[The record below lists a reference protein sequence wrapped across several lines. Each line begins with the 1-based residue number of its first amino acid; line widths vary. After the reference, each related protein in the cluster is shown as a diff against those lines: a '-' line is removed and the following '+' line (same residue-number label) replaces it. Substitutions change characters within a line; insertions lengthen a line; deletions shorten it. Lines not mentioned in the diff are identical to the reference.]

1 MEKNIKD
8 EEKYSF
14 NLLKQFESS
23 LFEKI
28 KKYCIYNGG
37 SISSYLI
44 EEFYLTLFRNFPTL
58 IGHAL
63 RSFFLKKI
71 SSCCDHVYVEK
82 NVELRGIKFINFG
95 KNIYLDRNSYLH
107 AFSDAPITL
116 ENNVVIG
123 ESVRLHCWNFRQIK
137 DSQISIGANTNVGHF
152 SFIHGHGGV
161 NIGQNCLMG
170 PHCIIDCS
178 HHILE
183 STEIPMLDQPMT
195 YKKTVIEDDVFIGSS
210 TQLIAPVRIGEGA
223 FTGAG
228 SSITDDVPAEALGL
242 SRAKQVNKKGW
253 AKRNKRS

>member
-14 NLLKQFESS
+14 NLLKQFESTI
-23 LFEKI
+23 FEKI

-37 SISSYLI
+37 SISSYLT

-161 NIGQNCLMG
+161 NIGKNCLMG
-170 PHCIIDCS
+170 PYCIIDCS
-178 HHILE
+178 YHILE

-195 YKKTVIEDDVFIGSS
+195 YKKTVIEDDVWMGARVLIINGS
-210 TQLIAPVRIGEGA
+210 RIGKGSVI
-223 FTGAG
+223 GAG
-228 SSITDDVPAEALGL
+228 SL
-242 SRAKQVNKKGW
+242 VNKDIPPYSIAVGNPVRVIDSRYK
-253 AKRNKRS
+253 K